1 MAKERK
7 PNTCFFCGKT
17 KPNMF
22 SGIGDA
28 LICSDC
34 IEAGHQLVLTLPK
47 QRKAAGELDIN
58 SLPTPQKIKDF
69 LDQYNASSRS
79 LSITTT
85 NVSCRKS
92 ATTMWR

>member
-58 SLPTPQKIKDF
+58 SFVLAEGGLGKAVPT
-69 LDQYNASSRS
+69 
-79 LSITTT
+79 
-85 NVSCRKS
+85 VV
-92 ATTMWR
+92 

>member
-58 SLPTPQKIKDF
+58 TLPTPP
-69 LDQYNASSRS
+69 SSRS